1 MAVCFAPKADM
12 FGIEID
18 ARYVPTADLPQGKF
32 SPSGPPTEP
41 STWVRVEAWSSVAL
55 EGAMSSNWQ
64 PISTAPKDGTAVLTF
79 QGSPLAGGKMK
90 VALWRD
96 DTVPKGWS
104 VAEDAPAHWMPLPVP
119 PNSTDQQ
126 VAD

>member
-1 MAVCFAPKADM
+1 
-12 FGIEID
+12 
-18 ARYVPTADLPQGKF
+18 
-32 SPSGPPTEP
+32 
-41 STWVRVEAWSSVAL
+41 
-55 EGAMSSNWQ
+55 MSSNWQ

-79 QGSPLAGGKMK
+79 QESPLTGGKMK

-104 VAEDAPAHWMPLPVP
+104 ASEDAPTHWMPLPVP